1 VAAAGDR
8 DDIAAAG
15 DGDDVAAAG
24 DGDDVVVGRRHGTP
38 VRLGRRQE
46 LTARRWRLRTGDVG
60 AGGGADGTLG
70 GGADGR
76 RLRDEGSGGDVER
89 IRLDL
94 GFLSV
99 SNRRIGLMDG

>member
-46 LTARRWRLRTGDVG
+46 LTARRWRLGTGDVG
-60 AGGGADGTLG
+60 AG

-76 RLRDEGSGGDVER
+76 RLRDEGSGGDVEW